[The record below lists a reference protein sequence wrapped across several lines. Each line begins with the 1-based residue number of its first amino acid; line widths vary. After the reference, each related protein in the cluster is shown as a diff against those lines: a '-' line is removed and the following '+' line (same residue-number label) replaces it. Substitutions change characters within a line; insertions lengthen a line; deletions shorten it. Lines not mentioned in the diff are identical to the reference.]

1 MIQIKNI
8 LLLTLCLFISAC
20 GYHLRGSIDLPEG
33 LKRLYLQGSSASLRQ
48 VIAKTLKSSGG
59 ELVSSAKQAGVV
71 ISVLKEKMER
81 RVLSLSSSGRAN
93 EYEIIYQLSF
103 NLLDSGGQMLAE
115 KQKIELSKDYFNN
128 QEAVLAKDNEE
139 KVLREEM
146 YLKAVRT
153 IISRARV
160 ALEKQP

>member
-1 MIQIKNI
+1 MIQKKNI
-8 LLLTLCLFISAC
+8 FLLVLSLLISAC

-33 LKRLYLQGSSASLRQ
+33 LKRLYLQGSSSQFKQ
-48 VIAKTLKSSGG
+48 VVYKTLKSADG
-59 ELVSSAKQAGVV
+59 ELVSSKELAGIVIIVV
-71 ISVLKEKMER
+71 KEKMQR

-103 NLLDSGGQMLAE
+103 NLLDSEGNMLAE
-115 KQKIELSKDYFNN
+115 KQKIELSKDYFND
-128 QEAVLAKDNEE
+128 QEAVLAKNNEE
-139 KVLREEM
+139 KVLREEL

-160 ALEKQP
+160 ALEKQQ